1 MLYNF
6 EWDFEKERQNER
18 KHKVSFLRST
28 TVFRDPNQITV
39 FDEEHSTDED
49 RWITLGLDINGILL
63 IVIHTFERMT
73 HYMNIRIISARK
85 ATQTEIRQYEEYNQ

>member
-6 EWDFEKERQNER
+6 EWDFEKERQNDR
-18 KHKVSFLRST
+18 KHKVSFLRAT

-49 RWITLGLDINGILL
+49 RWIALGLDINGILL

-73 HYMNIRIISARK
+73 HYKNIRIISARK
-85 ATQTEIRQYEEYNQ
+85 ATQTEIKQYEEYNQ